1 MQSKNRARIV
11 VKPRLKEILEYKQM
25 TQEELSEKSGVSQG
39 TISRFDRSR
48 MHQDWIL
55 FAISAALGCSI
66 GTLFEVREETI
77 DD

>member
-1 MQSKNRARIV
+1 MEGKGRSRLI
-11 VKPRLKEILEYKQM
+11 VKPRLKEILEDKNM
-25 TQEELSEKSGVSQG
+25 TQEQLAEKTGVSQG
-39 TISRFDRSR
+39 TISRFDSSR

-55 FAISAALGCSI
+55 FAISAALECSI